1 MFLCISSIFMRFM
14 EPAVLF
20 KPVEI
25 NENSIFFRFFTT
37 KTFTSFKPTKV
48 LIVLPTVQTT
58 KHQLDSQSQGRT
70 HLAHD

>member
-20 KPVEI
+20 KPIEI

-37 KTFTSFKPTKV
+37 KTQTDKSFDCV
-48 LIVLPTVQTT
+48 ANRAN
-58 KHQLDSQSQGRT
+58 H
-70 HLAHD
+70 